1 MTSRVQIRIDDE
13 LYRRAR
19 ERAARLGISFNEY
32 VRRLL
37 ARELA
42 GERREADPSLVF
54 DLGDSGGSDVAC
66 DKDAMLGEALSRER
80 GRRR

>member
-1 MTSRVQIRIDDE
+1 MTSRVQIRVDDE

-42 GERREADPSLVF
+42 GERREADP
-54 DLGDSGGSDVAC
+54 C
-66 DKDAMLGEALSRER
+66 HKDAMLGEALSAGSHR
-80 GRRR
+80 GR